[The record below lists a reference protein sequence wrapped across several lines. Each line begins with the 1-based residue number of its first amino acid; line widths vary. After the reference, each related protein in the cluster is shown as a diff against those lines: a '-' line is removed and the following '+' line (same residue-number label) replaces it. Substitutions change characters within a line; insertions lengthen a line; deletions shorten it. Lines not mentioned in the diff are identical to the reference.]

1 MKFSERMGIVK
12 AKDTI
17 QLESMDDDLRVGLWN
32 IFQIFFLDKMDE
44 YFLDR
49 SPALIFFQNL
59 WLHHLKKPLDTLDSY
74 KKITVSKIRSLFFD
88 WEWYE
93 AYDFIEYLAG
103 SDFLKNHNSFETACN
118 YILARDRSGYR
129 LVDGL
134 ITPITNE
141 HEINEIDDAITNTK
155 GTLTQAQTHLN
166 QALKMMSDRQNPDYR
181 NSIKES
187 ISAIETVAKKIA
199 NDDKT
204 SLGSALNIIKEK
216 IGLHPSLEQGFK
228 KLYGY
233 TSDADGIRHSLSEES
248 SCDFEDAKYM
258 LVTSSAFINYL
269 ITKTD
274 KAGIK
279 I

>member
-1 MKFSERMGIVK
+1 MYISLSRYSDLFS
-12 AKDTI
+12 
-17 QLESMDDDLRVGLWN
+17 
-32 IFQIFFLDKMDE
+32 
-44 YFLDR
+44 
-49 SPALIFFQNL
+49 NL
-59 WLHHLKKPLDTLDSY
+59 WVNHLKQPLDTLSDHKSITI
-74 KKITVSKIRSLFFD
+74 KKLRTLFFS
-88 WEWYE
+88 WEWYDV
-93 AYDFIEYLAG
+93 YDFIEFVAWSMPSREYAL
-103 SDFLKNHNSFETACN
+103 FEEKCN
-118 YILARDRSGYR
+118 IVLERELSGYR
-129 LVDGL
+129 LIDGL
-134 ITPITNE
+134 ITPISNE
-141 HEINEIDDAITNTK
+141 QEVNEIDDAINNTK
-155 GTLTQAQTHLN
+155 GTLTQAQTHLK

-199 NDDKT
+199 NDDKA
-204 SLGSALNIIKEK
+204 SLGNALNIVKEN

-233 TSDADGIRHSLSEES
+233 TSDADGIRHSLSEDS
-248 SCDFEDAKYM
+248 TCDFEDAKYM